1 MMKNDIKEI
10 LVTEQEIESLCE
22 RIGHQIENDY
32 KDKKPLIVGLLKGC
46 QPFMANVI
54 KYINCYI
61 QIDYMKVSSY
71 SGTCSGELVINKD
84 LDISV
89 EGKDVILIDD
99 IVDTGRTI
107 DKVSNLL
114 KNRGAKSVEICC
126 LLDKPDG
133 RIVPVDV
140 KYPGLW
146 VPNKF
151 VVGYGLDYNELY
163 RNLPYIGVLKEEVYQ
178 K

>member
-1 MMKNDIKEI
+1 MMNDIKEV
-10 LVTEQEIESLCE
+10 LVTPQEIEQLCE
-22 RIGHQIENDY
+22 KLGHQIEKDY
-32 KDKKPLIVGLLKGC
+32 QGKSPLIIGLLKGC

-71 SGTCSGELVINKD
+71 VGTKSTELVIKKD
-84 LDISV
+84 LDI
-89 EGKDVILIDD
+89 DVKGLDIILIDD
-99 IVDTGRTI
+99 IVDSGRTI
-107 DKVSNLL
+107 SEVVSLL
-114 KNRGAKSVEICC
+114 KNRGAKSVEVCC

-133 RIVPVDV
+133 RVVPVEI

-163 RNLPYIGVLKEEVYQ
+163 RNLPFIGVLKEEVYQ

>member
-1 MMKNDIKEI
+1 MMNNDIKEI
-10 LVTEQEIESLCE
+10 LVSAQEIEALCE
-22 RIGHQIENDY
+22 KLGKQIENDY
-32 KDKKPLIVGLLKGC
+32 KDKAPLIVGLLKGC

-54 KYINCYI
+54 KYINIYT

-71 SGTCSGELVINKD
+71 VGTKSTDLVVKKD
-84 LDISV
+84 LDIDV
-89 EGKDVILIDD
+89 AGLDVIVVDD
-99 IVDTGRTI
+99 IVDSGRTI
-107 DKVSNLL
+107 SKVVNLL
-114 KNRGAKSVEICC
+114 KSRGANSVEVCC

-133 RIVPVDV
+133 RVVPVEV

-163 RNLPYIGVLKEEVYQ
+163 RNLPYIGVLKEEIYT

>member
-1 MMKNDIKEI
+1 MMNDIKEV
-10 LVTEQEIESLCE
+10 LVTPQEIEQLCE
-22 RIGHQIENDY
+22 KLGHQIEKDY
-32 KDKKPLIVGLLKGC
+32 QGKSPLIIGLLKGC

-71 SGTCSGELVINKD
+71 VGTKSTELVIKKD
-84 LDISV
+84 LDIDV
-89 EGKDVILIDD
+89 KDLDIILIDD
-99 IVDTGRTI
+99 IVDSGRTI
-107 DKVSNLL
+107 SEVVSLL
-114 KNRGAKSVEICC
+114 KSRGAKSVEVCC

-133 RIVPVDV
+133 RVVPVEI

-163 RNLPYIGVLKEEVYQ
+163 RNLPFIGVLKEEVYQ